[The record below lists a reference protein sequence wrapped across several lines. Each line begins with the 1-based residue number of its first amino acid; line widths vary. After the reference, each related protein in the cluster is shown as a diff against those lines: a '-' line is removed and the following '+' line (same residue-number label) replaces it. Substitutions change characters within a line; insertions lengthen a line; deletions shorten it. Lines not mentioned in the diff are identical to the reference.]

1 MIVNPVILKKG
12 VAGIPENA
20 ILFYNN
26 KGWDNVYIFSWD
38 GSIPGGHMYPGIQMT
53 YTGVSNLYYF
63 PIESGIDIIRAGF
76 NFNNGS
82 GESVMDIRD
91 IQINYVYIPVG
102 TSSPYGFEVIEPFW
116 KYK

>member
-26 KGWDNVYIFSWD
+26 KGWKEVYIFSWD
-38 GSIPGGHMYPGIQMT
+38 GGIPGGQMYPGIQMT

-63 PIESGIDIIRAGF
+63 PIEPGRDLSSCSF

-82 GESVMDIRD
+82 GESVMDMRG
-91 IQINYVYIPVG
+91 IQTNCVYIPVG
-102 TSSPYGFEVIEPFW
+102 PSSPYSYEVVEPFW
-116 KYK
+116 K